1 MHTQTDEAEGQS
13 QHCLSGSRLGA
24 RTAEVVI
31 LCDTLRTAETILC
44 ELKPGSLRQPQC
56 LSGQACLR
64 VTGRSCSL
72 GISLPRNYNFITMV
86 SNSVVAV
93 LFGCALAHS
102 LQLPLA
108 RPLQLPTRHR
118 SVVASVAEDPE
129 SEEARRARLEA
140 IGREEADRKQYLD
153 SAPADD
159 GGLMA
164 EFQARI
170 DAEGGA
176 TAFKVK
182 SNMNNVKEEASET
195 ARKAQVGRDS
205 LVEGGERR
213 GGGKL
218 INRPRH

>member
-1 MHTQTDEAEGQS
+1 
-13 QHCLSGSRLGA
+13 
-24 RTAEVVI
+24 
-31 LCDTLRTAETILC
+31 
-44 ELKPGSLRQPQC
+44 
-56 LSGQACLR
+56 
-64 VTGRSCSL
+64 
-72 GISLPRNYNFITMV
+72 MV

-182 SNMNNVKEEASET
+182 SSMNQVKEQASET
-195 ARKAQVGRDS
+195 AGKAQDAGAS
-205 LVEGGERR
+205 LVDKLPSPQLTKQQQDIGKVILGLIAFQVLIGFISSAMS
-213 GGGKL
+213 GGGGGGGYSV
-218 INRPRH
+218 

>member
-1 MHTQTDEAEGQS
+1 MRHTTLIHPTSSFNVFQYIAHS
-13 QHCLSGSRLGA
+13 AYLILFVSVLSSRCLVCRPSHLCVPCWYPKARQKIQGSCRPLFCF
-24 RTAEVVI
+24 
-31 LCDTLRTAETILC
+31 L
-44 ELKPGSLRQPQC
+44 
-56 LSGQACLR
+56 
-64 VTGRSCSL
+64 
-72 GISLPRNYNFITMV
+72 RNYFALILLITMV
-86 SNSVVAV
+86 SNSAVAV

-218 INRPRH
+218 ITRPRH

>member
-1 MHTQTDEAEGQS
+1 MSSA
-13 QHCLSGSRLGA
+13 
-24 RTAEVVI
+24 
-31 LCDTLRTAETILC
+31 
-44 ELKPGSLRQPQC
+44 
-56 LSGQACLR
+56 
-64 VTGRSCSL
+64 
-72 GISLPRNYNFITMV
+72 
-86 SNSVVAV
+86 VAIV
-93 LFGCALAHS
+93 FGCALAHS

-118 SVVASVAEDPE
+118 SVVASVSEDPE

-140 IGREEADRKQYLD
+140 IGREEAEKNQYLD

-182 SNMNNVKEEASET
+182 SSMNNVKEEASEK
-195 ARKAQVGRDS
+195 AREAQVGRDS
-205 LVEGGERR
+205 PVEGGERR
-213 GGGKL
+213 RGGQVGHSTTTL
-218 INRPRH
+218 HVTRPRPRPIPSLIMSPDPTVANAPL

>member
-1 MHTQTDEAEGQS
+1 MGASSWTVQTRKFRYFGDQVRGAQRA
-13 QHCLSGSRLGA
+13 GSIGPL
-24 RTAEVVI
+24 
-31 LCDTLRTAETILC
+31 
-44 ELKPGSLRQPQC
+44 
-56 LSGQACLR
+56 
-64 VTGRSCSL
+64 
-72 GISLPRNYNFITMV
+72 LPPFREIANAPFIMPAT
-86 SNSVVAV
+86 SA
-93 LFGCALAHS
+93 LLIAFGCALTHS
-102 LQLPLA
+102 LQLPAVA

-118 SVVASVAEDPE
+118 SIVASVAEDPE

-140 IGREEADRKQYLD
+140 IGREEAERNQFLD

-176 TAFKVK
+176 TAFKVM

-218 INRPRH
+218 ITRPRH